1 VGEAAKSYHHGNLR
15 EALLETAFCLVDSQ
29 GVEAISMRALARE
42 AGVSSAA
49 PFRHF
54 ADKRVLLD
62 AVAEKAAAELER
74 KVDEATAECNDA
86 LTQFRAMS
94 VAYVRFAAEHP
105 SLFDL
110 IHSTDSVSAHFL
122 GEIRDERR
130 LKLIALIIEG
140 QNAGLIPEA
149 DPELIVLTSEALT
162 HGLAR
167 MLVDRHPRLQTL
179 SSEQARQLVLAATH
193 LLQNGIGLS

>member
-1 VGEAAKSYHHGNLR
+1 
-15 EALLETAFCLVDSQ
+15 
-29 GVEAISMRALARE
+29 SMRALARE

-74 KVDEATAECNDA
+74 KLDESTAACSDA

-105 SLFDL
+105 ALFDL
-110 IHSTDSVSAHFL
+110 IHGTESVSAGFL
-122 GEIRDERR
+122 GEGSST
-130 LKLIALIIEG
+130 ATP
-140 QNAGLIPEA
+140 A
-149 DPELIVLTSEALT
+149 SEPSPPKKPA
-162 HGLAR
+162 
-167 MLVDRHPRLQTL
+167 
-179 SSEQARQLVLAATH
+179 
-193 LLQNGIGLS
+193 N